1 MTRRPAAAVSLALTA
16 LTHAHAQAGVRQIPI
31 DPSMTRISYTV
42 FALDL
47 IPVTATFE
55 RFHGAITQD
64 PAHPDACTIQ
74 VTIDVTSLRMDDP
87 VRLHHALAPDML
99 DAAHF
104 PTMQY
109 TGACADKS
117 LVGNLT
123 LHGITHPLTL
133 AMQRDGP
140 QVNCAGMLLRR
151 DYGIL
156 GMTGLVGSGVRIRL
170 DVHLPR

>member
-1 MTRRPAAAVSLALTA
+1 
-16 LTHAHAQAGVRQIPI
+16 
-31 DPSMTRISYTV
+31 MTRISYTV

-47 IPVTATFE
+47 VPVTATFE

-74 VTIDVTSLRMDDP
+74 VTIDVTSLHMDDP
-87 VRLHHALAPDML
+87 ARLHHALAPDML

-104 PTMQY
+104 PTMHY
-109 TGACADKS
+109 AGACAENS

-133 AMQRDGP
+133 AMQRDGT
-140 QVNCAGMLLRR
+140 QVDCAGMLVRR

-156 GMTGLVGSGVRIRL
+156 GMSGLVASDVRIRL
-170 DVHLPR
+170 NVHLPR